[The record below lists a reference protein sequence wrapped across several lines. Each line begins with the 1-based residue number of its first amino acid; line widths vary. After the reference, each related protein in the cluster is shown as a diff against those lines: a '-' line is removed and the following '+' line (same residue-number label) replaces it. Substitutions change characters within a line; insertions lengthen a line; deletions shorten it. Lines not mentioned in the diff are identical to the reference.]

1 MKTTAIFARTLTT
14 STVSAFD
21 LVRDECSKG
30 LEFVSNEDGTC
41 TVSGIGTC
49 TDTDIKIPSVYNG
62 EKVTGIGDE
71 AFFECSN
78 IGGYDNW
85 LKLLDHYYCGEFEEM
100 IENIKSIKGMGGA
113 TRKICLRLINTIAN
127 TKEDN

>member
-1 MKTTAIFARTLTT
+1 MKTTKNITINN
-14 STVSAFD
+14 STVNFYDRDIVAEA
-21 LVRDECSKG
+21 RDELLRRLFYARHK
-30 LEFVSNEDGTC
+30 
-41 TVSGIGTC
+41 
-49 TDTDIKIPSVYNG
+49 DT
-62 EKVTGIGDE
+62 
-71 AFFECSN
+71 

-85 LKLLDHYYCGEFEEM
+85 LKLLDHYYRGEFEEM

>member
-1 MKTTAIFARTLTT
+1 MKPTKNITINN
-14 STVSAFD
+14 STVNFYDRDIVAEA
-21 LVRDECSKG
+21 RDELFRRLFYARHK
-30 LEFVSNEDGTC
+30 
-41 TVSGIGTC
+41 
-49 TDTDIKIPSVYNG
+49 DT
-62 EKVTGIGDE
+62 
-71 AFFECSN
+71 

-100 IENIKSIKGMGGA
+100 IENIKSIKGMGGS